1 MSRVTQNMLVSNY
14 LLNTNR
20 NLSNMQNMQSQLSTG
35 KEITKPSQNPYK
47 ATRIMQLYTEIDSN
61 KQFNENIKD
70 SSNWLDATDTAL
82 GQAENILARIREL
95 QVSAGNGTYK
105 ENERLAIQVEIKQ
118 KSEELIQVLNT
129 NFDGAYIFGGTKSET
144 KPVVKG
150 ASGEIRYSD
159 KDGNAIYKVT
169 SGIKIDFTSTKIEN
183 STNTT
188 KVDNAINSTAP
199 NNTVISLSNGHVI
212 TFDNTG
218 YNSPSNAASK
228 ALWSTTE
235 GFSENDFNEIVAATT
250 TASSSVNQISSELK
264 TEVSEGVLLGYNIS
278 ASEILEYGTGKSV
291 TDVLNKIIN
300 NLEPKG
306 NQITNIDGTVETSDP
321 KKVSGELLTEMDK
334 IISNLLNK
342 RSKVG
347 VLSNRM
353 ESSQIRNEADNESM
367 TDILS
372 KTEDIDFAEKMMEY
386 SVLQTVYQASLQV
399 SGKVLPVT
407 LMNYL

>member
-1 MSRVTQNMLVSNY
+1 MSRVTQHMLVSNY

-20 NLSNMQNMQSQLSTG
+20 NLSNMQNLQSQLSTG
-35 KEITKPSQNPYK
+35 KEISKPSQNPYK
-47 ATRIMQLYTEIDSN
+47 ATRIMQLYTEMDSN

-82 GQAENILARIREL
+82 GQAQNILARIREL

-105 ENERLAIQVEIKQ
+105 ENERIAIQVEIKQ
-118 KSEELIQVLNT
+118 KSEEFIQVFNT

-144 KPVVKG
+144 KPITKG
-150 ASGEIRYSD
+150 VNGEIRYSD
-159 KDGNAIYKVT
+159 KDGNAIYKVAGGT
-169 SGIKIDFTSTKIEN
+169 KIDFTSTKIVN
-183 STNTT
+183 LTNTT
-188 KVDNAINSTAP
+188 NVDSAINSAAP

-212 TFDNTG
+212 TFDNSG
-218 YNSPSNAASK
+218 FNSASNSASK
-228 ALWSTTE
+228 TQWLID
-235 GFSENDFNEIVAATT
+235 GFTQADFDSVVAATA
-250 TASSSVNQISSELK
+250 TASSSIDQIGSELK

-278 ASEILEYGTGKSV
+278 ASEVLEYGTGKSV

-306 NQITNIDGTVETSDP
+306 TMITNIDGTVESSDP
-321 KKVSGELLTEMDK
+321 AKVSGELLTEMDK
-334 IISNLLNK
+334 MISNLLNK

-353 ESSQIRNEADNESM
+353 ESSQNRNEADNESM
-367 TDILS
+367 TTILS
-372 KTEDIDFAEKMMEY
+372 KTEDIDFAEKMMQY